1 MGQDVPDA
9 KVKPM
14 MNSIVQEALSRS
26 GVNSSPEG
34 PMNNSDDAELLEILK
49 NLKTRIVIF
58 GCGGGGSNTIER
70 LYEEGVE
77 GAELYAANTDAQHLL
92 SLHAPHKI
100 LLVRR
105 TTKGLGAGALPQIG
119 EEAAKEAE
127 EEIRAAIGDA
137 DMVFITAGMGGGTG
151 TGSASVV
158 GRIARE
164 TGALTIAFVTTP
176 FKAEGK
182 LRMENAIWGLE
193 NLRKNSDTVIT
204 IPNDKLVELYPR
216 LPLMQAFK
224 VADETLSRAIKGLTE
239 TITKPGLV
247 NLDFNDIRTIMKGSG
262 VAVIGIG
269 ESDGYKDERAL
280 KAVETAINSPLLDV
294 DISNAKGVL
303 VNVIGGPDMTISEAE
318 AVAELLQSK
327 VGTGARIIWGASVDP
342 TLENTIKVMIVVTGV
357 KSRQILGGEA
367 RTTSSGIDLVK

>member
-1 MGQDVPDA
+1 
-9 KVKPM
+9 

-26 GVNSSPEG
+26 GVSG
-34 PMNNSDDAELLEILK
+34 GQTAPMDNSDDAELLEILK

-58 GCGGGGSNTIER
+58 GCGGGGSNTIQR
-70 LYEEGVE
+70 LYEEGIE

-92 SLHAPHKI
+92 SLNVPHKI
-100 LLVRR
+100 LLGRR

-127 EEIRAAIGDA
+127 EEIRAAVGDA
-137 DMVFITAGMGGGTG
+137 DLVFITAGMGGGTG

-158 GRIARE
+158 GKIARE
-164 TGALTIAFVTTP
+164 AGALTVAFVTTP

-193 NLRKNSDTVIT
+193 KLRNNSDTVIT

-216 LPLMQAFK
+216 LPLMQAFR

-247 NLDFNDIRTIMKGSG
+247 NLDFNDIRTIMKSSG
-262 VAVIGIG
+262 IAVIGMG
-269 ESDGYKDERAL
+269 ESSDYKDERAM
-280 KAVETAINSPLLDV
+280 KAVENAINSPLLDV
-294 DISNAKGVL
+294 DISDAKGVL
-303 VNVIGGPDMTISEAE
+303 VNVIGGPDMSISEAE
-318 AVAELLQSK
+318 NVAEILQNK
-327 VGTGARIIWGASVDP
+327 VGPNARIIWGASVDP
-342 TLENTIKVMIVVTGV
+342 ALEDTIKVMIVVTGV
-357 KSRQILGGEA
+357 KSRQILGGEKKA
-367 RTTSSGIDLVK
+367 TSAGIDLVK

>member
-1 MGQDVPDA
+1 
-9 KVKPM
+9 

-100 LLVRR
+100 LFGRR

-193 NLRKNSDTVIT
+193 NLRKNADTVIT

-269 ESDGYKDERAL
+269 ESDGYKDERAI
-280 KAVETAINSPLLDV
+280 KAVEMAINSPLLDV
-294 DISNAKGVL
+294 DISDAKGVL

-327 VGTGARIIWGASVDP
+327 VGAGARIIWGASVDP

-357 KSRQILGGEA
+357 KSRQILGGEKKTVA
-367 RTTSSGIDLVK
+367 SGMDLVK